1 MTTKLSKIELIA
13 RDELVAPPQARACTD
28 RDFNLPVS
36 LHAGFIGLFVAY
48 LGVMW
53 LGFSSPGLAIPMA
66 ICVIFTVAF
75 YVVPM
80 KWATMGPANPGRAM
94 SFKRLMDRG
103 VDTINGRCSGGGAVA
118 QVLVL
123 PALVFL
129 WGLAV
134 VTIAALV

>member
-1 MTTKLSKIELIA
+1 MTTTLPRHELIA
-13 RDELVAPPQARACTD
+13 RNEIVAAPAARACTD
-28 RDFNLPVS
+28 RDFNLPVA
-36 LHAGFIGLFVAY
+36 LHAGYFGFILAY

-53 LGFSSPGLAIPMA
+53 LGFSSPGMVIPIA

-80 KWATMGPANPGRAM
+80 KWATMEPDNPGKSMPLA
-94 SFKRLMDRG
+94 RLMDRG
-103 VDTINGRCSGGGAVA
+103 VDTINGRCSGGAAVA

-123 PALVFL
+123 PVLLLL
-129 WGLAV
+129 WGIAV